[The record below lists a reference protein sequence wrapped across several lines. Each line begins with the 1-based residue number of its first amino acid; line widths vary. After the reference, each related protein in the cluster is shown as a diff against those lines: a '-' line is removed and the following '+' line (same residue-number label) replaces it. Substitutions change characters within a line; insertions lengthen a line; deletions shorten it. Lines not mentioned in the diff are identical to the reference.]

1 MAEEPKRTQKQIAQK
16 YKDNLDYYRRSH
28 PFRTLKLILFLLAV
42 VLSIAFS
49 FGFNRFVGEKKAE
62 KFFNTGPLSANH
74 ADLQQGCQAC
84 HWGDTPDLAHLIQLG
99 DVVKGTPRASNPA
112 IEKIRVALVKA
123 RGAGV
128 STEDRAKGLLAAYTD
143 LSALEKMDVA
153 CIACHVQI
161 QQLPVSL
168 HCPQAANLQ
177 LEKLSTEHLVVDSGT
192 CSSCHREHEGPAP
205 MALPSSDRA
214 CAICHND
221 IQRMKEIVQDGEGS
235 RRVAIPG
242 ATPVLSAQNLRTGEG
257 IIRFLVPEKVGYH
270 PKPFKTYS
278 KDHPPFAYEAPQARD
293 TAQVRYNHLRHEQ
306 ADVIGRKGDRVNTNA
321 GERMACTLCHQPGA
335 DGRYIQP
342 VNFEQHCRRCHS
354 LDIELTDIA
363 PAITIKVPHHDA
375 EKVKAFLGIGNLSA
389 VFDNAAIA
397 AGLTSQIDR
406 DRVKNDGFA
415 ALQRKGLTDLEGLH
429 KRVFW
434 TGDPPQ
440 DESGVQRILSQRA
453 LASCAKCHELNPPRA
468 SMYTGQRAP
477 IVTPT
482 NIPERWVNHG
492 PFTHRPHAHM
502 QCEDCHAHDKYTI
515 KNARRS
521 SLTSEILMPRQEI
534 CAECH
539 RPISEQENAQRKA
552 AKPSTVS
559 VSSSPLEKDAERAAR
574 QRAEG
579 GIKWDCQ
586 DCHRFHAPAEAL
598 RFVPG
603 ITAGP

>member
-1 MAEEPKRTQKQIAQK
+1 MAEEPKKTQKQIAAK
-16 YKDNLDYYRRSH
+16 YKDHLDYYRHSH
-28 PFRTLKLILFLLAV
+28 PFRTLKLTLFLLAV
-42 VLSIAFS
+42 ALSFGLS

-62 KFFNTGPLSANH
+62 RFFNTGPLSANH
-74 ADLQQGCQAC
+74 AGLREACQAC
-84 HWGDTPDLAHLIQLG
+84 HWGDTPDFAHLVQLG
-99 DVVKGTPRASNPA
+99 DVAQGTPRASNPA
-112 IEKIRVALVKA
+112 IEKIRLALVQAKS
-123 RGAGV
+123 AGTT
-128 STEDRAKGLLAAYTD
+128 TEDRAKGLLRAYTD

-153 CIACHVQI
+153 CIACHVKEQR
-161 QQLPVSL
+161 LPVSL

-192 CSSCHREHEGPAP
+192 CSSCHREHEGPGP
-205 MALPSSDRA
+205 MALPSSERA
-214 CAICHND
+214 CAVCHND
-221 IQRMKEIVQDGEGS
+221 LTRMKEIVQDGKGS

-242 ATPVLSAQNLRTGEG
+242 ATPVLSAQNVRTAEG
-257 IIRFLVPEKVGYH
+257 IVRFLVPEKVSYH
-270 PKPFKTYS
+270 AKPFKTYS

-293 TAQVRYNHLRHEQ
+293 TAQVRFNHLRHEQ

-342 VNFEQHCRRCHS
+342 VNFEQHCRRCHT

-363 PAITIKVPHHDA
+363 PAITIKVPHHDS
-375 EKVKAFLGIGNLSA
+375 EKVKAFLSNSNLGV
-389 VFDNAAIA
+389 VFNEAALA
-397 AGLTSQIDR
+397 AGLTSDVDR
-406 DRVKNDGFA
+406 ARVINDGRA
-415 ALQRKGLTDLEGLH
+415 SLIRKGVNSVEDLH
-429 KRVFW
+429 RRVFW

-440 DESGVQRILSQRA
+440 DEAGGQRILSQRA

-468 SMYTGQRAP
+468 SMYIGQRAP

-482 NIPERWVNHG
+482 NIPERWINHG
-492 PFTHRPHAHM
+492 PFTHKPHEHM
-502 QCEDCHAHDKYTI
+502 QCEDCHANDKYTI
-515 KNARRS
+515 TSARRS
-521 SLTSEILMPRQEI
+521 NLTAHILMPRQTI

-539 RPISEQENAQRKA
+539 RPTSEADLAKRKA
-552 AKPSTVS
+552 AKPSSVS
-559 VSSSPLEKDAERAAR
+559 VSSSPLEKDADRAAR

-603 ITAGP
+603 IVTGP